1 MIAALNNQYSFMVL
15 FILNL
20 NIMELKKERINN
32 YNN

>member
-1 MIAALNNQYSFMVL
+1 MIDALNNQYSFMVL